1 MAPIPP
7 MPLGRHDSR
16 IVGFAYVPNY
26 LGKNVSGYA
35 IKADGSLAQLAGS
48 PFEAGGTPWGVAI
61 DPKGKFVYV
70 TDLTFGVVYAYTI
83 DARSGA
89 LTPVAGSPF
98 ATGDDPYY
106 VAVDPKGKFAYV
118 ANAGSANIYAYTIN
132 ASSGALTP
140 AAGSP
145 FKAGSGPLGVA
156 IDPKGKFAYVGN

>member
-1 MAPIPP
+1 MRGYSTRFTGFFISCLLLAGCSGGGNPPAMAPIPP

-70 TDLTFGVVYAYTI
+70 TDLTFDVVYAYTI

-98 ATGDDPYY
+98 ATGRR
-106 VAVDPKGKFAYV
+106 
-118 ANAGSANIYAYTIN
+118 S
-132 ASSGALTP
+132 LLR
-140 AAGSP
+140 
-145 FKAGSGPLGVA
+145 GSGS
-156 IDPKGKFAYVGN
+156 